1 MRVLLLITAHEDA
14 AGGVSDEDVGLLEV
28 RSLEESVHLGED
40 LIDGA
45 DLGRLGNV
53 IAAAGADGVVAAGAD
68 GGRDLLLH
76 ERPGVGGAEAAA
88 GGENYGRCGV
98 GIS

>member
-1 MRVLLLITAHEDA
+1 MQVLLLITADENA
-14 AGGVSDEDVGLLEV
+14 SSGGTDEDIRLLEV
-28 RSLEESVHLGED
+28 RRLEESVHLGDD
-40 LIDGA
+40 LIDGTE
-45 DLGRLGNV
+45 LGRLGNV
-53 IAAAGADGVVAAGAD
+53 VTAAGADCVVAAGAD

-98 GIS
+98 G